1 MNAPEELIV
10 EAIRWMNDI
19 EEERIH
25 EELRNL

>member
-1 MNAPEELIV
+1 MDAPEELIL
-10 EAIRWMNDI
+10 EAIRWMDEI